1 MHKRPHSAG
10 EVSTTTCLGAGR
22 TLLGH
27 EAAGFA
33 FPPFSRILLLAV
45 VRHKA
50 WGRRVSC
57 LTQRCPSYAPV

>member
-33 FPPFSRILLLAV
+33 LPPFSRILLLAV

-50 WGRRVSC
+50 WG
-57 LTQRCPSYAPV
+57 